1 MTVIYPAWA
10 DGSDFGTANNQSTG
24 RRSSFDLGY
33 RPANPNRV
41 TFVPIG
47 PEFIG
52 LYDDNA
58 RAANVNDKFDTVL
71 KCRFFQDH
79 SQVLAVDGK
88 SSGTPSSTF
97 ARSVGAINRNGTNM
111 DLGEPSEGQNVYASP
126 DDGGKGFKYDVYCD
140 HEEISTPMGV
150 WDAFLNTGSIA
161 GDGSN
166 CVGIIVARMTVTV
179 PDGGQINITTDE
191 SIGMVGRVI
200 SFGFSQS
207 VTQGIASAA
216 SSLSFGTNNYTQ
228 PQTRYYAAWGSTENA
243 LHSFGTTAL
252 HTMVWDAWPQEC
264 TLMLGQYFCPLHL
277 FPNLAGTNADTQEPD
292 ESVGTIINQDNADDV
307 VMKTN
312 ENLRGQLVTGGYQH
326 TTKSIGVG
334 DNFEIVRAGAGF
346 KVGDILSSQEYG
358 IEMKVTSVDDDN
370 GVSAAT
376 YVEEDGQKKRGSL
389 DPKQLRG
396 DAGFQLNFKSAA
408 ATKSCK
414 IKWTDGIVYNETTIQ
429 GPKLR
434 SFPKRVSIRADGT
447 FGAREGSKTTALSV
461 DQNDDG
467 PRPGSYDVFFFFH
480 SDAAV
485 NPRQYGFGNQSAV
498 RQPIRHITVDIN

>member
-1 MTVIYPAWA
+1 MTIIYPAWA
-10 DGSDFGTANNQSTG
+10 DGSDFGTANDQSPG
-24 RRSSFDLGY
+24 RKTSFDFGY

-41 TFVPIG
+41 SFIPMG

-52 LYDDNA
+52 LYDNNA
-58 RAANVNDKFDTVL
+58 TAGNVNDNFDSVL
-71 KCRFFQDH
+71 KCRFFKDQ

-88 SSGTPSSTF
+88 SNGTPSSSF
-97 ARSVGAINRNGTNM
+97 AKSSGALARNSSQMN
-111 DLGEPSEGQNVYASP
+111 LGSPSAGQNVYASASN
-126 DDGGKGFKYDVYCD
+126 GGYGFRYDCYCR
-140 HEEISTPMGV
+140 HEALSTPMGV
-150 WDAFLNTGSIA
+150 WDAFLNTGSKA

-166 CVGIIVARMTVTV
+166 CVGIVAARITVTV

-207 VTQGIASAA
+207 VVSGIGSMGG
-216 SSLSFGTNNYTQ
+216 LSIGTNNYVQ
-228 PQTRYYAAWGSTENA
+228 PQTRYYPAWGSRENG

-252 HTMVWDAWPQEC
+252 HVMVWDAWPNEC

-277 FPNLAGTNADTQEPD
+277 FPNLEGTNADVEEPD
-292 ESVGTIINQDNADDV
+292 ESVGTVINQNNADDV

-312 ENLRGQLVTGGYQH
+312 TTLRGQLVTGGFSH
-326 TTKSIGVG
+326 AVKSIGAG
-334 DNFEIVRAGAGF
+334 DGFEIVRGGEGF

-358 IEMKVTSVDDDN
+358 IEMRVSAVDDETA
-370 GVSAAT
+370 VTEAT

-389 DPKQLRG
+389 DPEQLRG
-396 DAGFQLNFKSAA
+396 ESGFSLNFRSAS

-414 IKWTDGIVYNETTIQ
+414 IKWTKGIVYNETTIQ

-434 SFPKRVSIRADGT
+434 SYPKRVSIRADGT
-447 FGAREGSKTTALSV
+447 NGAREGSKTTALSL
-461 DQNDDG
+461 DQNSDG

-485 NPRQYGFGNQSAV
+485 NPRQYGFGQQTPV